1 MKIAISNIAWHSHE
15 EESVARAMQDLGV
28 KGVEIAPTKVWQS
41 PLAASDS
48 EIALYRDF
56 WESRGIQIVA
66 IQALLFGRPELT
78 IFQDV
83 EKREETFEHLSRM
96 IVLASKLGVS
106 NLVFGS
112 PKNRS
117 ISNKNTHEVEK
128 IATSFFYSLG
138 DVAAKNR
145 VVFCIEP
152 NPINYSCDFITTSE
166 QGLELVNKVKSD
178 GFGLHLDA
186 AAMTLSRENIEPAIK
201 LAFEQLCH
209 FHISEPFLAPIGT
222 EAVKHHLFSKALAE
236 LKYKG
241 WTSIEMKAQSPDS
254 NVLGVTKALETALG
268 YYG

>member
-15 EESVARAMQDLGV
+15 EESIARAMQELCV

-41 PLAASDS
+41 PLSASDS
-48 EIALYRDF
+48 EIASYKDF
-56 WESRGIQIVA
+56 WESRGIQIIA

-78 IFQDV
+78 IFQDP
-83 EKREETFEHLSRM
+83 EKRKETFEHLSGM
-96 IVLASKLGVS
+96 IILASKLGVN
-106 NLVFGS
+106 NLIFGS

-117 ISNKNTHEVEK
+117 IGNRNIHEVEK

-138 DVAAKNR
+138 DVAAENR

-152 NPINYSCDFITTSE
+152 NPINYGCDFITTSK

-186 AAMTLSRENIEPAIK
+186 AAMTLSKEDVGPAIK
-201 LAFEQLCH
+201 LAFKQLCH

-222 EAVKHHLFSKALAE
+222 AGVKHYLFSKALAE
-236 LKYKG
+236 LDYKG

-254 NVLGVTKALETALG
+254 NVFSVTKALGTALE